1 MKKNCNFFNFSWLI
15 WVIFLIWPVWVQ
27 ASGLDSIGQK
37 LSSELFGES
46 GQLLSPT
53 EAFKVQVTPKN
64 AQTLVARFNVAKG
77 YYLYKRRTSF
87 IIEEAP
93 NITIRAIHWPTAAVH
108 SDPYFGTQ
116 PVFYKP
122 FQVTIDLTRASGQ
135 TPPVSLIVSY
145 QGCSLKGVCYPPQ
158 HQSFLLD
165 LPTLPIAE
173 SSPIHPGSTLLGW
186 GARLSSTHYVGELIR
201 LSSTGLVIASFF
213 GFGLLLAFTPCMLPM
228 FPILSSILVGK
239 GRSIT
244 WLRGFYLSAIY
255 VMGMAIT
262 YTAAGIAAALTGTL
276 LSNTLQNPW
285 VLGTFALLFV
295 LLALSMFGL
304 YELQMPSRLQS
315 QLIQTSNRF
324 NTKSFL
330 GLFSMGA
337 FSAIIIGPCLAAPLA
352 GALLFMGQTHNLW
365 LGGAALF
372 SFALGMGL
380 PLLLLGSSAGFL
392 LPRIGP
398 WMTIVKKIF
407 GWILLA
413 TALWMIAPIL
423 SGHELILL
431 IALLITS
438 CALWLLIFPSIV
450 TSTLAKRFGKAIGI
464 FLLMLGTVYLIGF
477 STGSDNIL
485 HPLKTLYTASPS
497 NEALSSLQFAPVYN
511 VVDLDRQIQGA
522 SGHYVMLDFYADW
535 CVSCQELKHLTF
547 RDPKV
552 KKRLKDVVLLQ
563 ADVTTNTAAVQ
574 LLLKKFN
581 LFGPPAIIFF
591 GKSGHELPGTRVI
604 GYQDARTFLHTL
616 NKVLQ

>member
-1 MKKNCNFFNFSWLI
+1 M
-15 WVIFLIWPVWVQ
+15 
-27 ASGLDSIGQK
+27 DSLEHK

-46 GQLLSPT
+46 SQLLSPA
-53 EAFKVQVTPKN
+53 EAFRVQVTVQN

-87 IIEEAP
+87 TIKQAP
-93 NITIRAIHWPTAAVH
+93 NITIRAIHWPTAAIH

-122 FQVTIDLTRASGQ
+122 FQVTLDLTRASGQ
-135 TPPVSLIVSY
+135 IPPVSLIVSY

-158 HQSFLLD
+158 HQSYLLN
-165 LPTLPIAE
+165 LPALALAGA
-173 SSPIHPGSTLLGW
+173 SSIQPALTPVGW
-186 GARLSSTHYVGELIR
+186 MAKLSSTHYIGELIR
-201 LSSTGLVIASFF
+201 SSSTGLVIVSFF

-228 FPILSSILVGK
+228 FPILSSILVRKGK
-239 GRSIT
+239 TIT
-244 WLRGFYLSAIY
+244 RLRGFYLSATYI
-255 VMGMAIT
+255 MGMAIT

-285 VLGTFALLFV
+285 VLGTFAVLFV

-304 YELQMPSRLQS
+304 YELQIPSRFQS

-324 NTKSFL
+324 SSKSFW

-365 LGGAALF
+365 LGGGALF

-398 WMTIVKKIF
+398 WMTVVKKIF

-464 FLLMLGTVYLIGF
+464 F
-477 STGSDNIL
+477 
-485 HPLKTLYTASPS
+485 
-497 NEALSSLQFAPVYN
+497 
-511 VVDLDRQIQGA
+511 
-522 SGHYVMLDFYADW
+522 
-535 CVSCQELKHLTF
+535 
-547 RDPKV
+547 
-552 KKRLKDVVLLQ
+552 
-563 ADVTTNTAAVQ
+563 
-574 LLLKKFN
+574 
-581 LFGPPAIIFF
+581 
-591 GKSGHELPGTRVI
+591 
-604 GYQDARTFLHTL
+604 
-616 NKVLQ
+616 